1 MSKSIQERVRAA
13 IAQREKAEKAAAYK
27 AGESARR
34 SAAARDAAEIRRE
47 KHLDLVLQGR
57 AEPRTR
63 AELLALER
71 LEGADFDIDPNG
83 CAFDGGEDS

>member
-13 IAQREKAEKAAAYK
+13 IAKRERAERAAAYK

-47 KHLDLVLQGR
+47 KHLDLVLEGR

-71 LEGADFDIDPNG
+71 LEADEEDSWPFTK
-83 CAFDGGEDS
+83 GEDS